1 MKLKVLKD
9 EGKKMIE
16 FCQNKEVSETDL
28 RYRKNR
34 DILWVSSETRKIYL
48 KEQKNCLVLYFN
60 AYKEM
65 VEYISKM
72 LEKGYAV
79 G

>member
-1 MKLKVLKD
+1 MK
-9 EGKKMIE
+9 E
-16 FCQNKEVSETDL
+16 FCQNKEITEIAL

-34 DILWVSSETRKIYL
+34 DILWVSSETREIYL